1 MTAVAT
7 PMAKTKS
14 RQACWDMMPPST
26 NAKSV
31 RELQGPVNSAN
42 GLCGHSSV
50 HNCYNL
56 AQPNSTLCQMCAQGQ
71 CS

>member
-1 MTAVAT
+1 MTVVTA
-7 PMAKTKS
+7 PMTKS
-14 RQACWDMMPPST
+14 KPRQACCDMMPAST
-26 NAKSV
+26 NTKSV
-31 RELQGPVNSAN
+31 RELLGPVNSAN

-56 AQPNSTLCQMCAQGQ
+56 AQPNNTLCQMCAQGQ

>member
-1 MTAVAT
+1 
-7 PMAKTKS
+7 
-14 RQACWDMMPPST
+14 MMPPST

-31 RELQGPVNSAN
+31 RELQSPVNSAN